1 MPLKPDELKHAWL
14 RALHREDVD
23 ELKVEYVCSKDIR
36 EEDVEYMHR
45 VPNGDGSYREMQ
57 RSRPK
62 LKEGAVPAILP
73 GCPLYYSSH
82 STNKRSRL
90 SRECKDD
97 ELLNQAVT
105 LSLKSEVEE
114 NERFKIQS
122 FLELQEKLSFLSI
135 HKTWSLWYPDE
146 CTLIIMRPGIHNRK
160 IEVDTYL
167 SAEFDLFIK
176 AYFKGEMF
184 SISQVPLSDNII
196 FDNLYLS
203 LMKFPFHHLL

>member
-1 MPLKPDELKHAWL
+1 MKHAWL
-14 RALHREDVD
+14 RALHREDVG
-23 ELKVEYVCSKDIR
+23 ELKVVYVCSKHFR
-36 EEDVEYMHR
+36 EEDIEYMHR
-45 VPNGDGSYREMQ
+45 VPNGDGSYREMP

-114 NERFKIQS
+114 KQRFKIQS
-122 FLELQEKLSFLSI
+122 LQELQDKLPFLSI

-146 CTLIIMRPGIHNRK
+146 CTLIIMRPGFHYRK

-167 SAEFDLFIK
+167 SVEFD
-176 AYFKGEMF
+176 
-184 SISQVPLSDNII
+184 
-196 FDNLYLS
+196 
-203 LMKFPFHHLL
+203 

>member
-1 MPLKPDELKHAWL
+1 MLEHF
-14 RALHREDVD
+14 
-23 ELKVEYVCSKDIR
+23 R
-36 EEDVEYMHR
+36 EEDIEYMHR
-45 VPNGDGSYREMQ
+45 VPNGDGSYREMP

-90 SRECKDD
+90 SLECKDD

-105 LSLKSEVEE
+105 LSLRSEVEE
-114 NERFKIQS
+114 DERFKIQS
-122 FLELQEKLSFLSI
+122 FQELQDKLSFLSI

-146 CTLIIMRPGIHNRK
+146 SNLIIMRPGFHNRK
-160 IEVDTYL
+160 IEVDAYL
-167 SAEFDLFIK
+167 SVEFDLPVK

-184 SISQVPLSDNII
+184 SISQVTLSDIQQLVSILDDISNPPSI
-196 FDNLYLS
+196 DTE
-203 LMKFPFHHLL
+203 KFPSSYNNASHIASAERHLQQIIDNMH

>member
-1 MPLKPDELKHAWL
+1 MPNNCSAPGCRSNYDPNDRIPVFKMPLKPDELKHAWL

-23 ELKVEYVCSKDIR
+23 ELKVMYVCSKHFR

-45 VPNGDGSYREMQ
+45 VPNGDVSYREMP

-90 SRECKDD
+90 SLECKDD

-122 FLELQEKLSFLSI
+122 FQELQDKLSFLSM

-146 CTLIIMRPGIHNRK
+146 CTLIIMRP
-160 IEVDTYL
+160 
-167 SAEFDLFIK
+167 AFIIVK
-176 AYFKGEMF
+176 LKLIRTCQ
-184 SISQVPLSDNII
+184 S
-196 FDNLYLS
+196 NLIY
-203 LMKFPFHHLL
+203 P